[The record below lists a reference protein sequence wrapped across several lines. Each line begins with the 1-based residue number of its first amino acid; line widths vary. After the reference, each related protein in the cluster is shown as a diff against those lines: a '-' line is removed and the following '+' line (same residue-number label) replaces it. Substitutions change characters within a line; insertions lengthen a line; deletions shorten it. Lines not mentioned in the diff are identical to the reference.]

1 MQKLILIIC
10 FTMLLSC
17 KNKAEESVVF
27 ESENITLAY
36 NKSSSL
42 SISKKLNLDLSKPTF
57 PEAENINLTALSD
70 ILKSQYESKSN
81 KNIAIKSI
89 KSFNVDMTATLKKN
103 KIPEEQIY
111 LELLNC
117 IKVLG
122 LLDYSIK

>member
-103 KIPEEQIY
+103 KILEEQIY

-122 LLDYSIK
+122 FLDYSIK

>member
-1 MQKLILIIC
+1 MLKLILIIC

-57 PEAENINLTALSD
+57 LEAENMNLTALSD

>member
-17 KNKAEESVVF
+17 KKKAEESVVF

-57 PEAENINLTALSD
+57 LEAENMNLTALSD
-70 ILKSQYESKSN
+70 ILKSQY
-81 KNIAIKSI
+81 
-89 KSFNVDMTATLKKN
+89 
-103 KIPEEQIY
+103 
-111 LELLNC
+111 
-117 IKVLG
+117 
-122 LLDYSIK
+122 

>member
-10 FTMLLSC
+10 FTMLFSC
-17 KNKAEESVVF
+17 KKKAEEPVVF

-36 NKSSSL
+36 NKNSYL
-42 SISKKLNLDLSKPTF
+42 SISKKLNLDLSQPTF
-57 PEAENINLTALSD
+57 LEAENMNLTALSD
-70 ILKSQYESKSN
+70 ILESQYESN

-89 KSFNVDMTATLKKN
+89 KSFSVDMTATLKKN

-117 IKVLG
+117 MKALG
-122 LLDYSIK
+122 LLDYSIQ

>member
-17 KNKAEESVVF
+17 KKKAEESVVF

-57 PEAENINLTALSD
+57 LEAENINLTALSD
-70 ILKSQYESKSN
+70 ILKSQYESN

-89 KSFNVDMTATLKKN
+89 KSFNVDMTVTLKKN

>member
-17 KNKAEESVVF
+17 KKKAEESVVF

-57 PEAENINLTALSD
+57 LEAENINLTALSD
-70 ILKSQYESKSN
+70 ILKSQYESN

-89 KSFNVDMTATLKKN
+89 KSFNVDMTVTLKKN

-122 LLDYSIK
+122 LLDYSIQ

>member
-10 FTMLLSC
+10 FTMLFSC
-17 KNKAEESVVF
+17 KKKAEEPVVF

-36 NKSSSL
+36 NKNSYL
-42 SISKKLNLDLSKPTF
+42 SISKKLNLDLSQPTF
-57 PEAENINLTALSD
+57 LEAENINLTALSD
-70 ILKSQYESKSN
+70 ILESQYESKSN

-89 KSFNVDMTATLKKN
+89 KSFSVDMTATMKKN

-117 IKVLG
+117 MKALG
-122 LLDYSIK
+122 LLDYSIQ

>member
-57 PEAENINLTALSD
+57 LEAENMNLTALSD

>member
-10 FTMLLSC
+10 FTLLFSC
-17 KNKAEESVVF
+17 KKKAEESVLF

-36 NKSSSL
+36 NKNSYL
-42 SISKKLNLDLSKPTF
+42 SISNKLNLDLSQPTF
-57 PEAENINLTALSD
+57 LEAENMNLTALSD
-70 ILKSQYESKSN
+70 ILKSQYESKAN

-89 KSFNVDMTATLKKN
+89 KSFSVDMTATLKKN

-117 IKVLG
+117 MKALE
-122 LLDYSIK
+122 LLDYSIQ

>member
-10 FTMLLSC
+10 FTMLFSC
-17 KNKAEESVVF
+17 KKKAEEPVVF

-36 NKSSSL
+36 NKNSYL
-42 SISKKLNLDLSKPTF
+42 SISKKLNLDLSQPTF
-57 PEAENINLTALSD
+57 LEAENMNLTALSD
-70 ILKSQYESKSN
+70 ILESQYESKSN

-89 KSFNVDMTATLKKN
+89 KSFSVDMTATMKKN

-117 IKVLG
+117 MKALG
-122 LLDYSIK
+122 LLDYSIQ

>member
-17 KNKAEESVVF
+17 KKKAEESVVF

-57 PEAENINLTALSD
+57 LEAENINLTALSD

-81 KNIAIKSI
+81 KNIVIKSI
-89 KSFNVDMTATLKKN
+89 KSFNVDMTVTLKKN

-122 LLDYSIK
+122 LLD

>member
-1 MQKLILIIC
+1 MLKLILIIC

-57 PEAENINLTALSD
+57 LEAENMNLTALSD

-122 LLDYSIK
+122 FLDYSIK

>member
-17 KNKAEESVVF
+17 KKKAEESVVF
-27 ESENITLAY
+27 ESENITLTY

-57 PEAENINLTALSD
+57 LEAENMNLTALSD

-89 KSFNVDMTATLKKN
+89 KSFNVDMTVTLKKN

-122 LLDYSIK
+122 LLDYSIQ